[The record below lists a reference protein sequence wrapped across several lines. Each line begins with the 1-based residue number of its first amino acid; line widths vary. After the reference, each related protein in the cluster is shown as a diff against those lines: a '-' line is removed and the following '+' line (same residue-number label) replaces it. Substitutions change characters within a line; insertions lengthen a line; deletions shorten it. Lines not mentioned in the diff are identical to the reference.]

1 MELKKRKYK
10 KKEVKEIIDA
20 VSSDNASITSELK
33 AKIQELT
40 IENAKLKARV
50 TEASNDE
57 LVAHKVIK
65 DAEITALKIK
75 KEAEDYCEL
84 TILNMQK
91 LSKAWQEFFDLLSEK
106 YPNYKVVKEAV
117 ETKKSIDKILFAEN
131 ATNKTETIKKI
142 LDDNSAVKAIFDPQA
157 KINEYISATSDSGFN
172 LDEVLNPGELELEDL
187 CKELGLIEPKK

>member
-75 KEAEDYCEL
+75 KED
-84 TILNMQK
+84 ILR
-91 LSKAWQEFFDLLSEK
+91 
-106 YPNYKVVKEAV
+106 
-117 ETKKSIDKILFAEN
+117 ILEN
-131 ATNKTETIKKI
+131 I
-142 LDDNSAVKAIFDPQA
+142 
-157 KINEYISATSDSGFN
+157 
-172 LDEVLNPGELELEDL
+172 
-187 CKELGLIEPKK
+187 